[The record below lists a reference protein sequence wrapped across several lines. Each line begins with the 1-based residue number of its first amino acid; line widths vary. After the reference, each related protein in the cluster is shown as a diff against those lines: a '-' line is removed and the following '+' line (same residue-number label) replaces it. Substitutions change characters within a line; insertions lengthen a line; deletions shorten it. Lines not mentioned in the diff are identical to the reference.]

1 MRAVARLFC
10 LLLVAVSAQASEFSS
25 LEERMSDAEFR
36 GAGLDKLS
44 AEELANLNNWL
55 KARLNQ
61 STLAAGPAPQDRM
74 GFRQGYGEDRR
85 DFTARVVGEF
95 SGWSKGTVLKLDNGQ
110 WWEITESTSFDVP
123 TLSNPGVRIEPAL
136 MGSWLLKVEGYN
148 RSVRVTRIR

>member
-1 MRAVARLFC
+1 MRAVVG
-10 LLLVAVSAQASEFSS
+10 LLCVLLMAPVCRASEFSS

-36 GAGLDKLS
+36 AAGLDKLS
-44 AEELANLNNWL
+44 AEELASLNSWL
-55 KARLNQ
+55 KARLDQ
-61 STLAAGPAPQDRM
+61 SSLAAAPAPQDRM
-74 GFRQGYGEDRR
+74 GFRQGFGEERH

-110 WWEITESTSFDVP
+110 WWEVTESTSFDVP
-123 TLSNPGVRIEPAL
+123 TMSNPGVNIEPAM